1 MKTPWALLDITSK
14 TPFWQTWWFMMLLV
28 MIAFFIMA
36 ELFVW
41 RLNEARKKD
50 REELDIQRRMMELHD
65 SALRAQMNPHFIF
78 NCLNSIK
85 SLVQNNDNSIAIEY
99 LTTFTKLI
107 RSLMQ
112 NADLKYVSLDTE
124 IETCRLY
131 TELEAL
137 RFKDRFNFNIDIE
150 PGLDLKSVEI
160 PVLIIQ
166 PIVENAIWHGLM
178 PKHGKGNLLL
188 KVEKQGDNIV
198 CTVDDNGIGRAA
210 SQKINSN
217 RANHQSKGVS
227 LASKRIDLFRRL
239 KEHDAHLEIIDKTD
253 EDGKA
258 IGTKIEL
265 SFSIN

>member
-1 MKTPWALLDITSK
+1 MKPPCTLLDITTN
-14 TPFWQTWWFMMLLV
+14 TPFWQTWWFIMLLV
-28 MIAFFIMA
+28 LLTFFFIA

-50 REELDIQRRMMELHD
+50 REQFEIQKKMMDLHD
-65 SALRAQMNPHFIF
+65 TALRAQMNPHFIF

-85 SLVQNNDNSIAIEY
+85 SLVQSNENNVAIDY

-137 RFKDRFNFNIDIE
+137 RFKDRFTFTIDIQ
-150 PGLDLKSVEI
+150 PDLDLKSVEI

-166 PIVENAIWHGLM
+166 PIVENAIWHGLI
-178 PKHGKGNLLL
+178 PKHGKGELLL
-188 KVEKQGDNIV
+188 KVERNGDYIV

-210 SQKINSN
+210 SQLINSN

-227 LASKRIDLFRRL
+227 LTSKRIDLFRSL
-239 KEHDAHLEIIDKTD
+239 KEHDAQIEIIDKTD
-253 EDGKA
+253 EAGSPA
-258 IGTKIEL
+258 GTKIEL

>member
-1 MKTPWALLDITSK
+1 MPWAILDINLN
-14 TPFWQTWWFMMLLV
+14 TPFWQTWWFMILFVVL
-28 MIAFFIMA
+28 AFFIIA

-41 RLNEARKKD
+41 RLNELRKKD
-50 REELDIQRRMMELHD
+50 REQFEIETKMMELHD

-85 SLVQNNDNSIAIEY
+85 SLVQNNDNSVAILY

-112 NADLKYVSLDTE
+112 NADLKYVSLNTE

-137 RFKDRFNFNIDIE
+137 RFKDRFTFNIEIQPD
-150 PGLDLKSVEI
+150 LDLKSVEI

-166 PIVENAIWHGLM
+166 PIVENAIWHGLI
-178 PKHGKGNLLL
+178 PKQGKGELLL
-188 KVEKQGDNIV
+188 KVERNGDYIV
-198 CTVDDNGIGRAA
+198 CTVDDNGIGRAGSA
-210 SQKINSN
+210 LINSN

-227 LASKRIDLFRRL
+227 LTSKRIDLFRSL

-253 EDGKA
+253 EAGDPA
-258 IGTKIEL
+258 GTKIEL